1 MEVDARS
8 YLGNWFQN
16 YLQASL
22 GPYLGP
28 ARDVCVL
35 LLSDSGWGR
44 CRSFF
49 MATLFQCG
57 IHEPAVFPPVF
68 FNHGAATCL
77 SNRDEV
83 VLCDLNPVGPLR
95 LVQPGGWSL
104 TCITREGIGV
114 NVTLL
119 LPQSL
124 AVCSNPLAEF
134 FRLPWSCLDAA
145 PQWSLCVLFVGF
157 WGP

>member
-1 MEVDARS
+1 MDEEGAVHFSWRHCS
-8 YLGNWFQN
+8 NVECT
-16 YLQASL
+16 S
-22 GPYLGP
+22 P
-28 ARDVCVL
+28 
-35 LLSDSGWGR
+35 
-44 CRSFF
+44 
-49 MATLFQCG
+49 
-57 IHEPAVFPPVF
+57 EVFPPVF
-68 FNHGAATCL
+68 FNHGAATCR

-83 VLCDLNPVGPLR
+83 ALCDLNPVGPLH

-134 FRLPWSCLDAA
+134 FRLP
-145 PQWSLCVLFVGF
+145 
-157 WGP
+157 